1 MQNYSP
7 ETWTPVNPQR
17 TSSSSST
24 LTISGHLVTPRPE
37 AASIGHLTTSHH
49 PTSAVPLA
57 HRYSTFYNNLD
68 GSSSST
74 SATIPPYNDEY
85 SAWNSFDFTSPT
97 THTHPHQT
105 ARSSFAAAAAAH
117 HGHFHHH
124 NAAVMMQNPQA
135 TGLNPTAATMGVS
148 SQHRDSLLSAAS
160 AAAASA
166 AAAAGAV
173 SGSSFG
179 NISHRHSSFTSQ
191 SHGSNWVPPSS
202 SSSARRTK
210 RRPYSKLQIIE
221 LEKAFQEN
229 MYLTRERRT
238 RIADSLNLT
247 DRQVKI
253 WFQNRRMK
261 MKKMTERERTEQEQI
276 EREKQALGAKFFMKT
291 ESIM

>member
-17 TSSSSST
+17 TPSTSSST
-24 LTISGHLVTPRPE
+24 ATITGHLIAPRPE
-37 AASIGHLTTSHH
+37 AAPIGHLTAPHH
-49 PTSAVPLA
+49 PTSAVPLT
-57 HRYSTFYNNLD
+57 HRYTSFYNNLD
-68 GSSSST
+68 GSSSNS

-85 SAWNSFDFTSPT
+85 SAWNSFDFSSPT
-97 THTHPHQT
+97 THPHPHQAT
-105 ARSSFAAAAAAH
+105 RSPFAAAVH

-124 NAAVMMQNPQA
+124 SPTAMTPNPQP
-135 TGLNPTAATMGVS
+135 TGLNPTAATMGVG
-148 SQHRDSLLSAAS
+148 SQHRDTLLSAA
-160 AAAASA
+160 AVASA
-166 AAAAGAV
+166 AAAAAV
-173 SGSSFG
+173 SGTNFV
-179 NISHRHSSFTSQ
+179 NISHRHPSFTSQ

-202 SSSARRTK
+202 SSTARRTK

-276 EREKQALGAKFFMKT
+276 EREKQALGAKFYIKT
-291 ESIM
+291 EPTMM

>member
-1 MQNYSP
+1 MLRLESINIQTQHWEGNSFPGTKKDRLARKQNEEAIDTITRRNYRIKMQNYSP

-49 PTSAVPLA
+49 PTSSVPLA

-97 THTHPHQT
+97 THTHPHQA

-124 NAAVMMQNPQA
+124 NATVMMQNPQA

-179 NISHRHSSFTSQ
+179 NISHRHSSF
-191 SHGSNWVPPSS
+191 
-202 SSSARRTK
+202 
-210 RRPYSKLQIIE
+210 SKYEMQLF
-221 LEKAFQEN
+221 L
-229 MYLTRERRT
+229 
-238 RIADSLNLT
+238 
-247 DRQVKI
+247 
-253 WFQNRRMK
+253 
-261 MKKMTERERTEQEQI
+261 
-276 EREKQALGAKFFMKT
+276 
-291 ESIM
+291 